1 MLAAYHNWVFENHR
15 NRIECVEA
23 LREWVIQDT
32 DFQCRALEMV
42 QGLTVLK
49 VGKAEARASGYKET
63 QRTFL
68 EGLTLD
74 QNLSLKVR
82 GHVEFVTSHMECGHV
97 ESLNRWMCPKGGN

>member
-1 MLAAYHNWVFENHR
+1 M
-15 NRIECVEA
+15 ECVEV
-23 LREWVIQDT
+23 LREWVIQEA

-42 QGLTVLK
+42 QGLNVPK
-49 VGKAEARASGYKET
+49 VGKTEARVSGYREP

-68 EGLTLD
+68 EGLTLV

-82 GHVEFVTSHMECGHV
+82 DHVKFVTSHMECGHV